1 MCLCKSLW
9 DWTEVSL
16 SIGCTCSGS
25 GSAEYH
31 VLFCLFSELNSLKEA
46 CSLE

>member
-1 MCLCKSLW
+1 MCLCKSLR

-16 SIGCTCSGS
+16 V
-25 GSAEYH
+25 SAALAVGLDLQNTMCYF
-31 VLFCLFSELNSLKEA
+31 VCSELSSLKEA